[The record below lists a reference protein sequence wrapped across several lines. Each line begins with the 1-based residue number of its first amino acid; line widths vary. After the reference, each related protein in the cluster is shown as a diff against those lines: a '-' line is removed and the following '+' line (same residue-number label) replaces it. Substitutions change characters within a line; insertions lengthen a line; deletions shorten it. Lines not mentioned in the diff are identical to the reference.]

1 MESQPQPQPQTR
13 TRASA
18 QDGPSMPTRATEHDI
33 RALLSGPALNH
44 LAPVPGGRWKEV
56 SRTMNA
62 IEVEYIV
69 NRTRVLTTTIQL
81 GANPALVTDQC
92 WQHVYGYPT
101 GMASLVDGA
110 LQEWTPPVS
119 NVTNRAEEM
128 ESLAQMYNQ
137 VLDANSIMATGAPVH
152 QSGASPAPLDAH
164 LQESDHFAT
173 SILDQEQSHNQ
184 IQVPDESVVPHVGP
198 FQNTQ
203 SINMTVNEQ
212 GDVSAFQDMINS
224 IHATTNPFI
233 FHGSNEDEA
242 NANLHWSSFAENT

>member
-1 MESQPQPQPQTR
+1 MQ
-13 TRASA
+13 
-18 QDGPSMPTRATEHDI
+18 
-33 RALLSGPALNH
+33 
-44 LAPVPGGRWKEV
+44 
-56 SRTMNA
+56 
-62 IEVEYIV
+62 
-69 NRTRVLTTTIQL
+69 
-81 GANPALVTDQC
+81 
-92 WQHVYGYPT
+92 T

-212 GDVSAFQDMINS
+212 GDVSGEFVYWAWNKTHNS
-224 IHATTNPFI
+224 HLSSNSFPGYDQLDTCYHQPFHI
-233 FHGSNEDEA
+233 S
-242 NANLHWSSFAENT
+242 WQ